1 MLAARLICH
10 RKREDSSNE
19 TYKHPCYGG
28 GGNPLSRDHLRSIS
42 ASGSTRTGLFR
53 ICHCT
58 AKSGAVSAAPQL
70 YSECGARRQH
80 GAGSDDTGAAEH
92 DRRAA

>member
-1 MLAARLICH
+1 MPAARLTCH

-19 TYKHPCYGG
+19 TYKHHCYGG
-28 GGNPLSRDHLRSIS
+28 SGNPHSRDHLRSIS
-42 ASGSTRTGLFR
+42 ASGSARAGLFG

-70 YSECGARRQH
+70 YSGCGARRQH
-80 GAGSDDTGAAEH
+80 GAGSDDFGAAEH